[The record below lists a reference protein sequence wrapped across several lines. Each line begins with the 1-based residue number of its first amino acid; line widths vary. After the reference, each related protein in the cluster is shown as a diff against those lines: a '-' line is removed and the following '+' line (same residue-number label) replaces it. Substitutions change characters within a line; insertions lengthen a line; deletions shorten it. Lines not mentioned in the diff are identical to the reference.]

1 MKEEKK
7 GRMTLT
13 LLLSGSVFLVTL
25 VTLGIIGIVL
35 LAADKLG
42 LLSRW
47 MEGASILSFFHIILI
62 SLIISHIFFILFIVF
77 VIRRFFHC
85 FF

>member
-35 LAADKLG
+35 LAADRLG

-47 MEGASILSFFHIILI
+47 MEDASILSFFGIIALFIIL
-62 SLIISHIFFILFIVF
+62 LGWVF
-77 VIRRFFHC
+77 NMVL
-85 FF
+85 